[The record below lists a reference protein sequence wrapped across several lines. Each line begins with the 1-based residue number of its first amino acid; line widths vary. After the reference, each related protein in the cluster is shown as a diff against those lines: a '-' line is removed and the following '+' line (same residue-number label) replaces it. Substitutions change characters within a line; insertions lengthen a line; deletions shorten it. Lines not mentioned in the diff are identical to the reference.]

1 MNRAYLAHSEARN
14 ALKNISAALG
24 CTQACGLSEL
34 TARVKDLVAACGT
47 ELFRA
52 DPAPADRHFANLANL
67 PRDPNR
73 ELLDD
78 YRDVVR
84 KPRQAERAAALEAKG
99 VRVDVGEAGNFE
111 RNAYARACRS
121 AMQMYAV
128 ERPAQ
133 LIEAV
138 RAHLAETTKVRSALS
153 QHQKVAGEM
162 CEILKCS
169 SKEELPS
176 SVRELIR
183 RVREAIGEPPVGEVV
198 VED

>member
-1 MNRAYLAHSEARN
+1 MKLLTGND
-14 ALKNISAALG
+14 LKTG
-24 CTQACGLSEL
+24 FVTWWTG
-34 TARVKDLVAACGT
+34 
-47 ELFRA
+47 A
-52 DPAPADRHFANLANL
+52 DWSLHIEDA
-67 PRDPNR
+67 
-73 ELLDD
+73 
-78 YRDVVR
+78 
-84 KPRQAERAAALEAKG
+84 
-99 VRVDVGEAGNFE
+99 VDVGEAGNFE